1 MGLVILFVMIG
12 VPIAEIMA
20 FIEVGGY
27 LGLWPTI
34 GVVILTAIIGTGLL
48 KWQGL
53 ATLYSAQESLLQN
66 RFPLDEVF
74 DGLCLI
80 LAGALLLTP
89 GFITDAAGLL
99 LFVPPLRVTLRQLL
113 ARYIVTRG
121 HVHMNASD
129 AQGDP
134 CSNAATVIDGEYDD
148 LTPTRKEKDDQATG
162 EPKMIDR

>member
-99 LFVPPLRVTLRQLL
+99 LFMPPLRVTLRQLL
-113 ARYIVTRG
+113 ARYIIARG
-121 HVHMNASD
+121 HVHVSASG
-129 AQGDP
+129 AQGDAS
-134 CSNAATVIDGEYDD
+134 SNTATVIDGEYDD
-148 LTPTRKEKDDQATG
+148 LTPTQEKKDDQITG
-162 EPKMIDR
+162 NPDLTKH

>member
-89 GFITDAAGLL
+89 GFITDVVGLL
-99 LFVPPLRVTLRQLL
+99 LFVLPLRVMLRRLM
-113 ARYIVTRG
+113 ARHIVTHGHISQDSTGSRG
-121 HVHMNASD
+121 NPNSHD
-129 AQGDP
+129 
-134 CSNAATVIDGEYDD
+134 ATVIDGEYDD
-148 LTPTRKEKDDQATG
+148 LTAAREENDAWAEDN
-162 EPKMIDR
+162 PKRLEH